1 MRYQAS
7 FPAVRTSALSARR
20 FVADTVGD
28 VPEEVSESVALIAS
42 ELATNCVRHATASAF
57 EVRVERLPDRIVI
70 EVEDDGAGDPV
81 VRSPGPGDTS
91 GRGLQIVSAL
101 ADDWGVIP
109 APTST
114 GKTVWA
120 AVTLRATEGDR
131 RGASGSEETVGSRG
145 AGPRRSGTGTSG
157 TPTILG
163 AGSGDPTRGG
173 VLLLDARAGQSEG
186 GRRWDGR
193 SRSRPTSKPR
203 PHL

>member
-57 EVRVERLPDRIVI
+57 EIRVERLADRIVI

-120 AVTLRATEGDR
+120 AVILRASEGDR
-131 RGASGSEETVGSRG
+131 RDASRRDETDGSPG
-145 AGPRRSGTGTSG
+145 AGPRRQGTGTSG

-163 AGSGDPTRGG
+163 AGSGDPARRGA
-173 VLLLDARAGQSEG
+173 LLLDATARWSEG
-186 GRRWDGR
+186 GRRWEGR
-193 SRSRPTSKPR
+193 SRPRPASMPR